1 MIDRIPLLLQ
11 YLEDDPDDAF
21 TRFALASEYRK
32 RGESAAALGLFEA
45 LVEEQPAYVGTYY
58 HLAALYRELDRPD
71 EARATYQAGIQE
83 AARQGDRHSESELR
97 SALMELEIE
106 E

>member
-11 YLEDDPDDAF
+11 YLEDDPEDAF

-32 RGESAAALGLFEA
+32 RGDHAAALQLFER
-45 LVEEQPAYVGTYY
+45 LVADQPAYVGTYY
-58 HLAALYRELDRPD
+58 HLASLYRELDRPED
-71 EARATYQAGIQE
+71 ARTTYQAGILE
-83 AARQGDRHSESELR
+83 AGRQADRHSESELR

>member
-1 MIDRIPLLLQ
+1 MIDRVPLLLQ

-21 TRFALASEYRK
+21 TRFALASEYGK
-32 RGESAAALGLFEA
+32 RGDHAAALDLFER
-45 LVEEQPAYVGTYY
+45 LVTDQPAYVGTYY

-71 EARATYQAGIQE
+71 EARATYEAGIAE
-83 AARQGDRHSESELR
+83 ASRQADRHSESELR

>member
-1 MIDRIPLLLQ
+1 MIDRVPLLLQ
-11 YLEDDPDDAF
+11 YLEDDPNDAF

-32 RGESAAALGLFEA
+32 RGEQEAALKLFEE
-45 LVEEQPAYVGTYY
+45 LVADQPEYVGTYY
-58 HLAALYRELDRPD
+58 HLASLYRELDRPD
-71 EARATYQAGIQE
+71 DARATYQAGILE
-83 AARQGDRHSESELR
+83 AGRQADRHSESELR